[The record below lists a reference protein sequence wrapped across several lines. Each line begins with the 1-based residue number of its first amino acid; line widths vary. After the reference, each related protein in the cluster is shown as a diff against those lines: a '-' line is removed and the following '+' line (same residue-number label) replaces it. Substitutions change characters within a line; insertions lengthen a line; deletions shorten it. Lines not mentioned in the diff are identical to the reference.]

1 MGSRCD
7 IGSGGGRSDGN
18 GDQVIRATARQTSTS
33 EASALSRLE
42 RQPSLTERVF
52 RQLRDAIVKNELP
65 PGAAV
70 SIEGLAGMLGVSR
83 TPVREVLPALQQLSL
98 IVQAENG
105 GFFVAPIDAGYVWE
119 VYAVRSAIESLAVEV
134 VAPLLTDEDLRELR
148 ARATPAVVRPDGDYS
163 EMFGPDL
170 GLHDFIHRKC
180 PLGYLN
186 ALLDSVQLH
195 RTRLLE
201 LEHSAD
207 PGYRRASMEEHLEIV
222 QALERRDGKAAR
234 RLMQAHL
241 DRVGAEIE
249 AIAVRRMQEATQSP

>member
-1 MGSRCD
+1 MQHLLPQAVPSIIVASTLGVA
-7 IGSGGGRSDGN
+7 GG
-18 GDQVIRATARQTSTS
+18 I
-33 EASALSRLE
+33 
-42 RQPSLTERVF
+42 LTEAAMSY
-52 RQLRDAIVKNELP
+52 LGLGIAP
-65 PGAAV
+65 PNASWGNLLMNA
-70 SIEGLAGMLGVSR
+70 
-83 TPVREVLPALQQLSL
+83 
-98 IVQAENG
+98 
-105 GFFVAPIDAGYVWE
+105 
-119 VYAVRSAIESLAVEV
+119 
-134 VAPLLTDEDLRELR
+134 LTDDDLRELR

-201 LEHSAD
+201 LEHSAG

-222 QALERRDGKAAR
+222 QALEQRDAKAAR
-234 RLMQAHL
+234 RLMQEHL

-249 AIAVRRMQEATQSP
+249 AIAVRRIQEGAQ